1 MSQNPLDRVAE
12 QLSKVLPA
20 STAPST
26 PHLSGAET
34 PPPFAWGGNTTG
46 GLSPAEPATPASG
59 KRRTRLAV
67 LTSGGDSAGM
77 NAAVRAVV
85 KMAIAR
91 CVLAPAFSLDLSA
104 AVASVQRVRATS
116 EARVGL
122 DDLDEGRCGAQKG
135 ARAGSSA
142 QGRPEDSL
150 SAGEV

>member
-1 MSQNPLDRVAE
+1 MSSNPLDRVAE
-12 QLSKVLPA
+12 QLHKVLPA

-34 PPPFAWGGNTTG
+34 PPPFAWGGNSSAAGGGAG
-46 GLSPAEPATPASG
+46 GLSPAEPATPNSGAAQG

-91 CVLAPAFSLDLSA
+91 CVPCSLSLGFGGPLWCGAGRKGGS
-104 AVASVQRVRATS
+104 
-116 EARVGL
+116 G
-122 DDLDEGRCGAQKG
+122 DEGRE
-135 ARAGSSA
+135 
-142 QGRPEDSL
+142 GRSR
-150 SAGEV
+150 G

>member
-34 PPPFAWGGNTTG
+34 PPPFAWGGNNTG

-91 CVLAPAFSLDLSA
+91 CVSPSPSPLGPSRPFCGGHEGAGGRRDE
-104 AVASVQRVRATS
+104 R
-116 EARVGL
+116 G
-122 DDLDEGRCGAQKG
+122 EGR
-135 ARAGSSA
+135 S
-142 QGRPEDSL
+142 
-150 SAGEV
+150 